1 MVNSVNTIIIGAIPN
16 SLSGV
21 FFCASGLHIDG
32 ISGKAASKNLCFTI
46 FVASSEITQI
56 KMLFEQA

>member
-21 FFCASGLHIDG
+21 FCASGLHIDG